1 MKNMDMPVFPSLVS
15 AMKRSET
22 YPPEPDA
29 GAVRI
34 GRVCRSPALRAMRIA
49 PCSGDEMSMAE
60 EAGAGI
66 AGAGRV
72 ANQPSPRGGA
82 GLLQTTHGPGG
93 SGRRRMPGFQGAVR
107 VPAPLSHPASAP
119 P

>member
-49 PCSGDEMSMAE
+49 PCSGDEMSMVE

-72 ANQPSPRGGA
+72 ANQQSPGG
-82 GLLQTTHGPGG
+82 GPG
-93 SGRRRMPGFQGAVR
+93 SYRQRMDPEEVAGGGCPVSRA
-107 VPAPLSHPASAP
+107 L
-119 P
+119 

>member
-49 PCSGDEMSMAE
+49 PCSGDEMSMVE

-72 ANQPSPRGGA
+72 PNQQSPG
-82 GLLQTTHGPGG
+82 GPG
-93 SGRRRMPGFQGAVR
+93 SYRQRMDPEGVDTR
-107 VPAPLSHPASAP
+107 HAPLTAGR
-119 P
+119 

>member
-1 MKNMDMPVFPSLVS
+1 
-15 AMKRSET
+15 MKRSET

-72 ANQPSPRGGA
+72 ANQQSPGG
-82 GLLQTTHGPGG
+82 GPG
-93 SGRRRMPGFQGAVR
+93 SYRQRMDPEEVAGGGCPVSRA
-107 VPAPLSHPASAP
+107 L
-119 P
+119 